1 MRPFRHLRQLSVNSA
16 IVLYCAW
23 NSSSLFEAWLDS
35 ASYSAFNSIPFIIWC
50 LPLFFKKKFSSENFN
65 DQKVEMFLL
74 ITGLTI
80 SVMGSFG
87 DLNFFT
93 HIGLAFA
100 LTSLLPWSNKNLF
113 WLLCSISWMPSLNWM
128 LGLYFS
134 HYIFYI
140 QLVIPLVA
148 VCLISFNISKTS
160 RVYLWKQRNI

>member
-1 MRPFRHLRQLSVNSA
+1 MRPYPNLRQFSVNSA

-23 NSSSLFEAWLDS
+23 NSSSLFEAWFNS
-35 ASYSAFNSIPFIIWC
+35 ASYSAFGSVSFIIWC
-50 LPLFFKKKFSSENFN
+50 IPLFLKDLVSSENFN

-80 SVMGSFG
+80 SFMGNFG
-87 DLNFFT
+87 DLNIFT
-93 HIGLAFA
+93 HIGLALA

-134 HYIFYI
+134 HYILYI
-140 QLVIPLVA
+140 QLALPLVA
-148 VCLISFNISKTS
+148 VYLISFDISKIN
-160 RVYLWKQRNI
+160 RVYIWKQRNI